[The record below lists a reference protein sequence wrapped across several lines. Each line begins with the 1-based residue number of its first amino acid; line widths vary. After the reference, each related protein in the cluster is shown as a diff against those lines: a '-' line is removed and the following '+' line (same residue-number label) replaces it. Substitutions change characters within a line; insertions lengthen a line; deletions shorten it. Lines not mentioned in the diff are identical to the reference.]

1 MKKRQICAQEF
12 RDKLTGQILDL
23 ELVKPS
29 KKLPPVFPEFVQIP
43 PTGAALLAFC
53 ELRPQAISFIFAA
66 LTHLEWNNLFTLT
79 PARLQIIARVP
90 PNQYSVILKQ
100 LLKAGV
106 ILRVYPDRKEFRF
119 WLNPQIA
126 WRGDKHCFWTVCEK
140 FRGELWGTRKLIPGG
155 TQELLQ
161 TERVARISG
170 PRSQKTGSSLLPNFA
185 KHCVCWSDNPA
196 HACSYCRD
204 CAKTKK
210 GDTNV

>member
-1 MKKRQICAQEF
+1 MATSKIAAQEF
-12 RDKLTGQILDL
+12 RDNRTGQILDL

-43 PTGAALLAFC
+43 PTGAALLAYS

-66 LTHLEWNNLFTLT
+66 LTHLEWNNLFTLS

-90 PNQYSVILKQ
+90 TNQYSVILNQ

-106 ILRVYPDRKEFRF
+106 ILRVYSDRKEFRF

-126 WRGDKHCFWTVCEK
+126 WRGDKRCFWTVCEK
-140 FRGELWGTRKLIPGG
+140 FRCELWGSRKLIPGG

-161 TERVARISG
+161 AERVGRVSG
-170 PRSQKTGSSLLPNFA
+170 PRSQKTGTSLLPQLA
-185 KHCVCWSDNPA
+185 KHCVCWSDNPE

-204 CAKTKK
+204 CSKQKK
-210 GDTNV
+210 GDTSG